1 MYSNYRRYKL
11 QHIMKSINWRKK
23 LIYLRLT
30 KLGILW
36 RILWRK
42 NLRMGSLRRGVR
54 LGMWEKGGR
63 VGRGM
68 SRRRT
73 NSLPRMIVISRIRK
87 IWRRRSLKSIWMG
100 LLKCSYSFRKPT
112 TVTSTVPKAD
122 TNYQRR
128 LWVQRRSRFR

>member
-42 NLRMGSLRRGVR
+42 NLRMGSLRMGVR
-54 LGMWEKGGR
+54 LVMWEKEGR
-63 VGRGM
+63 VGRGI

>member
-54 LGMWEKGGR
+54 LGMWGKGGR

-73 NSLPRMIVISRIRK
+73 NSLPRMIVMSRIRK
-87 IWRRRSLKSIWMG
+87 IWRRRSLKNIWMG

-112 TVTSTVPKAD
+112 TVTSTVPRAD

-128 LWVQRRSRFR
+128 LWVQRRSRFP

>member
-42 NLRMGSLRRGVR
+42 NLRMGSLRMGVR
-54 LGMWEKGGR
+54 LVMWEKEGR
-63 VGRGM
+63 VGRGI

-112 TVTSTVPKAD
+112 TVTSTVPRAD

>member
-54 LGMWEKGGR
+54 LVMWEKEGR
-63 VGRGM
+63 VGRGI

-87 IWRRRSLKSIWMG
+87 IWRRRSLKNIWMG
-100 LLKCSYSFRKPT
+100 LPKCSYSFRKPT